1 MIKHCDWFVC
11 QCYSHVRML
20 ETTMYAPFT
29 TLLVW
34 LVGSI
39 TLRTCFNLQLKFR
52 LTQTLQPLFSLFVF
66 WLTLQMEMEKQT
78 FARWSWIHKHFKCVV
93 NWTVKGC
100 SHGIANRFCYLARSV
115 TTKNLHFNTMRSL
128 HYSLCPSITRTI
140 QSTARP
146 FCAFSHA
153 KSPHDQDPSKAVK
166 CVVNW
171 TVVSFLIWSVKS
183 GGPVEPFEH

>member
-1 MIKHCDWFVC
+1 MTKNCDWFVC

-29 TLLVW
+29 TLLDW
-34 LVGSI
+34 LVSYS
-39 TLRTCFNLQLKFR
+39 FVQLKFR

-66 WLTLQMEMEKQT
+66 WLTLQMEMEKILS
-78 FARWSWIHKHFKCVV
+78 FWRWLDINTYFKCVV

-100 SHGIANRFCYLARSV
+100 SHGIANRFCYLQDLS

-153 KSPHDQDPSKAVK
+153 KSPPLHPMTLSISNTKNQPILGYSLHST
-166 CVVNW
+166 NYY
-171 TVVSFLIWSVKS
+171 
-183 GGPVEPFEH
+183 